1 MMRAG
6 TALVAISICA
16 ACSNDMSVHVRGGDR
31 PPNPE
36 ELVRA
41 RGPNDPAGSGGL
53 VVNGGVT
60 VDSFQIVLRSL
71 RLQEAPTDAGVDA
84 PGAEYFG
91 PGPYL
96 VNLLPASLTGGA
108 FTELISKYVV
118 GPKSY
123 YEMDINL
130 QPVSQGDVALEP
142 ALAPLL
148 GKTFRITGTN
158 AQNVPF
164 IFESSMS
171 RELIRPSVYRL
182 GTNHNNLDINIAPNT
197 WFQLPDGATLD
208 PADPAAANP
217 DSPLHKQIEENV
229 AASIDAYEDDNMD
242 GIPDPLA

>member
-6 TALVAISICA
+6 PALVAISISA

-36 ELVRA
+36 ELIRA
-41 RGPNDPAGSGGL
+41 SDVAGSGGL
-53 VVNGGVT
+53 AVNGDVT
-60 VDSFQIVLRSL
+60 VDGFQIVLRSL
-71 RLQEAPTDAGVDA
+71 RLQEAPTDGGVDA

-96 VNLLPASLTGGA
+96 VELPPASLTGGA
-108 FTELISKYVV
+108 FTELVPKYVV

-130 QPVSQGDVALEP
+130 QPVSAGDVALEP
-142 ALAPLL
+142 ALAPLQ
-148 GKTFRITGTN
+148 GSTFRITGTN
-158 AQNVPF
+158 AQGVPF
-164 IFESSMS
+164 TFESSMA

-182 GTNHNNLDINIAPNT
+182 GTNHNNLDVNIAPNT
-197 WFQLPDGATLD
+197 WFQLPDGGTLD
-208 PADPAAANP
+208 PADPAA
-217 DSPLHKQIEENV
+217 HQQIEENV

-242 GIPDPLA
+242 GVPDPLG